1 MLVTDPKSRAS
12 LGEIMNHPWMTKG
25 FNTVPENYLVHREPV
40 QLPLD
45 PAIVEKMTGFD
56 FGSSDFITRE
66 LTKVINSDDYQ
77 AAVRLNAREQSAQA
91 QGGEKRRGVFDF
103 YKRRSSTTSRDTL
116 PNASVEAVQ
125 LGSDPVNAFSPLIS
139 IYYLVREKQERER
152 MEANPGALSMP
163 MSPGEKPLK
172 LPDLP
177 APEAAYTNSAA
188 YEMPGEKATGG
199 RSRPRS
205 RTHGEDDISEPMK
218 KVSVNAT
225 GGQAAPAIMTPPT
238 DQQPVR
244 KESTAAGLLRRF
256 STRRNKEPPRERPEP
271 NPPSLQLQPPSDSNT
286 PRKSF
291 SVRRSRNRD
300 TTPAPLLQPSGS
312 TSHQSELLTP
322 HISTGSKSRN
332 SKILDRSTSVN
343 SADFKRRYSR
353 RGASEGHPASAPP
366 DPPPT
371 SGSDQS
377 SMSGHRSKT
386 SEPAPTEYKP
396 PASNRTSTSRT
407 KSLGHARRESIQAR
421 RARREE
427 VREANLPEETD
438 QELADEEQTGK
449 SGSRENMKP
458 VYLKGLFSVSTTS
471 NKPLT
476 VIRADI
482 IRVLKQLGVEYTE
495 IKGGFSCRHAPSIDL
510 NRVMDP
516 GAPSPDPQAVESSNK
531 RRISFG
537 ALRSGDRDQSNPEK
551 PPQTNRGT
559 SRRQAPDTSF
569 TNSEE
574 SAESVGRQEGER
586 PAGETTTHVQSELG
600 GNMVLRFEI
609 FIVKVPL
616 FSLHGIQFKKV
627 SGGTWQYK
635 NMAQKILDA
644 LRL

>member
-25 FNTVPENYLVHREPV
+25 FNTVPENYLPHREPV

-56 FGSSDFITRE
+56 FGSADFITRE
-66 LTKVINSDDYQ
+66 LTRVINSDDYQ

-116 PNASVEAVQ
+116 PNPSVEAVQ

-152 MEANPGALSMP
+152 VEANPGALSMP
-163 MSPGEKPLK
+163 MSPGERPLK

-177 APEAAYTNSAA
+177 APEAAYTNPAS

-205 RTHGEDDISEPMK
+205 RTHGEDDIPEPRKIPM
-218 KVSVNAT
+218 NAV
-225 GGQAAPAIMTPPT
+225 GGRAAPAIMTPT
-238 DQQPVR
+238 TEQQPAKR
-244 KESTAAGLLRRF
+244 ESTAVGLLRRF
-256 STRRNKEPPRERPEP
+256 STRRNREAPREKSDA
-271 NPPSLQLQPPSDSNT
+271 NPPSVQLQPPSDSNT

-291 SVRRSRNRD
+291 SVRRSRHREN
-300 TTPAPLLQPSGS
+300 TPALLLHPGGS
-312 TSHQSELLTP
+312 TPHQNELLTP
-322 HISTGSKSRN
+322 PISTDSKSKN

-343 SADFKRRYSR
+343 SADVKRRYTQ
-353 RGASEGHPASAPP
+353 RGASEGHPMSATP
-366 DPPPT
+366 DPPHT
-371 SGSDQS
+371 SGSDRS
-377 SMSGHRSKT
+377 SMDGQRSKV
-386 SEPAPTEYKP
+386 SEPAPSEHKAP
-396 PASNRTSTSRT
+396 VSNRASTSRT

-421 RARREE
+421 RERREE
-427 VREANLPEETD
+427 VREANLPEETG
-438 QELADEEQTGK
+438 QELADEKQTSK
-449 SGSRENMKP
+449 SGSMENIKP

-471 NKPLT
+471 NKPLA

-482 IRVLKQLGVEYTE
+482 IRVLKQLGVDYTE

-510 NRVMDP
+510 NRVVDP
-516 GAPSPDPQAVESSNK
+516 GAPSPDPQGVMESNNK

-537 ALRSGDRDQSNPEK
+537 GFRGGDRDQSSQEK
-551 PPQTNRGT
+551 SPQMNRGT

>member
-1 MLVTDPKSRAS
+1 
-12 LGEIMNHPWMTKG
+12 MNHPWMTKG
-25 FNTVPENYLVHREPV
+25 FNTVPENYLPHREPV

-56 FGSSDFITRE
+56 FGSADFITRE
-66 LTKVINSDDYQ
+66 LTRVINSDDYQ

-116 PNASVEAVQ
+116 PNPSVEAVQ

-152 MEANPGALSMP
+152 VEANPGALSMP
-163 MSPGEKPLK
+163 MSPGERPLK

-177 APEAAYTNSAA
+177 APEAAYTNPAS

-205 RTHGEDDISEPMK
+205 RTHGEDDIPEPRKIPM
-218 KVSVNAT
+218 NAV
-225 GGQAAPAIMTPPT
+225 GGRAAPAIMTPPT
-238 DQQPVR
+238 EQQPAK
-244 KESTAAGLLRRF
+244 KENTAVGLLRRF
-256 STRRNKEPPRERPEP
+256 STRRNREPPREKSDA
-271 NPPSLQLQPPSDSNT
+271 NPPSVQLQPPSDSNT

-291 SVRRSRNRD
+291 SVRRSRHREN
-300 TTPAPLLQPSGS
+300 TPAPLLHPGGS
-312 TSHQSELLTP
+312 TPHQNELLTP
-322 HISTGSKSRN
+322 PILTDSKSKN
-332 SKILDRSTSVN
+332 SNILDRSTSVN
-343 SADFKRRYSR
+343 SADVKRRYTQ
-353 RGASEGHPASAPP
+353 RGASEGHPMSATP

-371 SGSDQS
+371 SGSDRS
-377 SMSGHRSKT
+377 SMDGQRSKV
-386 SEPAPTEYKP
+386 SEPAPSEHKAP
-396 PASNRTSTSRT
+396 VSNRASTSRT

-427 VREANLPEETD
+427 VREANLPEETG
-438 QELADEEQTGK
+438 QELADEKQTSK
-449 SGSRENMKP
+449 SGSMENIKP

-471 NKPLT
+471 NKPLA

-482 IRVLKQLGVEYTE
+482 IRVLKQLGVDYTE

-510 NRVMDP
+510 NRVVDP
-516 GAPSPDPQAVESSNK
+516 GAPSPDPQGVMESNNK

-537 ALRSGDRDQSNPEK
+537 GFRGGDRDQSSQEK
-551 PPQTNRGT
+551 SPQMNRGT